1 MASVVTIREKET
13 RSHSVTGYERTATEE
28 LQLLNW
34 VTSCH
39 QQYHHGDHAY
49 LWRTNSAAGA
59 DREAD
64 SIQRLKLGLRRVLV

>member
-49 LWRTNSAAGA
+49 L
-59 DREAD
+59 
-64 SIQRLKLGLRRVLV
+64 